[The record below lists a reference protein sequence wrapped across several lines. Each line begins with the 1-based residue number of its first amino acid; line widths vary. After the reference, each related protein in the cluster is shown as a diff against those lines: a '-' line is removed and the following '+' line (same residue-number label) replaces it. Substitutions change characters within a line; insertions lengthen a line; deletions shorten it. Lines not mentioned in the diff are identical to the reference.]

1 MNLVLEILK
10 AIILGIVQGITEWLP
25 ISSTGHMILVNQ
37 FLKLNFPQEFVDT
50 FLVVIQLGSILAVI
64 VMYWE
69 KLWPFSRQKTAQ
81 QKHNTW
87 VLWFHILVACVPAGI
102 AGVLLDDVIDQYL
115 YNPFIIALA
124 LIIFGVGFLI
134 VEGMQIAIR
143 IRKTEKIDYLTAFEI
158 GLFQMMALVPGVSRS
173 GSTILGGRL
182 LGCSKEAVTEFSF
195 FMAVPVM
202 LGASGLK
209 LVKAGLAFTS
219 AEWIV
224 LLTGSLVAFLV
235 SVAAIRFL
243 LSYIRKHSF
252 KAFGIYRIVLGVL
265 VLLYFYVLP

>member
-1 MNLVLEILK
+1 
-10 AIILGIVQGITEWLP
+10 
-25 ISSTGHMILVNQ
+25 
-37 FLKLNFPQEFVDT
+37 
-50 FLVVIQLGSILAVI
+50 
-64 VMYWE
+64 
-69 KLWPFSRQKTAQ
+69 
-81 QKHNTW
+81 
-87 VLWFHILVACVPAGI
+87 
-102 AGVLLDDVIDQYL
+102 
-115 YNPFIIALA
+115 
-124 LIIFGVGFLI
+124 
-134 VEGMQIAIR
+134 
-143 IRKTEKIDYLTAFEI
+143 
-158 GLFQMMALVPGVSRS
+158 
-173 GSTILGGRL
+173 
-182 LGCSKEAVTEFSF
+182 
-195 FMAVPVM
+195 MAVPVM